1 MLYCFRSE
9 WVVELGPDPDVFRLS
24 SFWLTV
30 WTQEKFLNRNL
41 LLQESH
47 GQRSLGATVHR
58 VTESDTTEVTCN
70 FLFWGWSGHSL
81 LKHNTPC
88 QGKSKDISGTG
99 GDPNSSLY
107 TYTQAYSVSQGP
119 TTVFPPDFL
128 TACHFHESSLLYS
141 KSLSTYILILCH
153 LWCCFPA
160 TVKNVLSNTI
170 AKLYYSWFVFFRIT
184 ILPII
189 LKYRSY

>member
-1 MLYCFRSE
+1 MDRGAWGLQSI
-9 WVVELGPDPDVFRLS
+9 GSQSPTRLK
-24 SFWLTV
+24 WLAIFFFGVDQVTIE
-30 WTQEKFLNRNL
+30 TQ
-41 LLQESH
+41 
-47 GQRSLGATVHR
+47 
-58 VTESDTTEVTCN
+58 
-70 FLFWGWSGHSL
+70 HS
-81 LKHNTPC
+81 C

-107 TYTQAYSVSQGP
+107 TYTQAYSVSQCP
-119 TTVFPPDFL
+119 TAVFPPDFL

-141 KSLSTYILILCH
+141 KSLSTYILCH